1 MQEKKKYK
9 LPNGERTHHSNY
21 RCKRW
26 KNMYEMFQTSIVV
39 FNFSTLYNIVYDT
52 IQ

>member
-21 RCKRW
+21 KCKGW
-26 KNMYEMFQTSIVV
+26 KNMYEIFQTSIVV
-39 FNFSTLYNIVYDT
+39 SIFSNSL
-52 IQ
+52 